1 MSTPKIGELVEKTI
15 LENTPGMAVLTKDD
29 PLQFIADT
37 IGHEVKE
44 EETLIKLATLVMLS
58 AYTPNP
64 VNMALEGPQS
74 EGKTYPLVK
83 VAKLFPKADVLK
95 LADMTPK
102 TLVRERGFLV
112 DKITGESL
120 EGEKQDIIAA
130 LNSLGTNKEDQEK
143 RKKIKAELSDLYDRG
158 INVVDLQGKIIIF
171 LESPGTQ
178 TFKTLR
184 PILSRDD
191 WEIEYKFV
199 DRPYTNGPL
208 VTMETRLRGWPVII
222 YATADE
228 PKGDLWK
235 QIRSRFIIVSPTMTP
250 SKYRSANELRARKEA
265 TIHIPGLTDNGNK
278 LMDQCQSYVK
288 MVKNE
293 LYSHFHEVSK
303 REGYD
308 PENVKLTLNPLSE
321 KLVATFPADEGQN
334 MRDFNDFMALM
345 QASCYLN
352 LFNRPCFNIDNWPLW
367 LVSGWDLKNILE
379 IFDKYHILIRGSE
392 VPIRFYDEILSQID
406 DIEKVDSVEGDP
418 GFTLKTIKDAMA
430 KEDIKYSDKYI
441 RNHFLEPLED
451 LGLLNV
457 SKSKADKRAYI
468 YSPIGSEIGEIVEG
482 TISKLKYDFDDL
494 KEALEGVS
502 NKRFQGVKGYINSP
516 YLLNTK
522 TMDPDPEN
530 KVYRASNNIKNC
542 LSNIDLN
549 SNPNYELIYH
559 DHFRIHYILKQGEKP
574 IGKTKPPESGKKE
587 DGTISSILKEKE
599 LQRELLEDR
608 LNELSSKASIG
619 NEKANDDIGPVQYQ
633 LDKLNYTIET
643 IHGLKTHIK
652 HKPNETKIDNI
663 TRTITSK
670 CGIDEPKVKKV
681 VKELEKEKI
690 LKTSEDGSYYL
701 EGME

>member
-1 MSTPKIGELVEKTI
+1 
-15 LENTPGMAVLTKDD
+15 
-29 PLQFIADT
+29 
-37 IGHEVKE
+37 
-44 EETLIKLATLVMLS
+44 
-58 AYTPNP
+58 
-64 VNMALEGPQS
+64 
-74 EGKTYPLVK
+74 
-83 VAKLFPKADVLK
+83 
-95 LADMTPK
+95 
-102 TLVRERGFLV
+102 
-112 DKITGESL
+112 
-120 EGEKQDIIAA
+120 
-130 LNSLGTNKEDQEK
+130 
-143 RKKIKAELSDLYDRG
+143 
-158 INVVDLQGKIIIF
+158 
-171 LESPGTQ
+171 
-178 TFKTLR
+178 
-184 PILSRDD
+184 
-191 WEIEYKFV
+191 
-199 DRPYTNGPL
+199 
-208 VTMETRLRGWPVII
+208 
-222 YATADE
+222 
-228 PKGDLWK
+228 
-235 QIRSRFIIVSPTMTP
+235 
-250 SKYRSANELRARKEA
+250 
-265 TIHIPGLTDNGNK
+265 
-278 LMDQCQSYVK
+278 
-288 MVKNE
+288 
-293 LYSHFHEVSK
+293 
-303 REGYD
+303 
-308 PENVKLTLNPLSE
+308 
-321 KLVATFPADEGQN
+321 

-430 KEDIKYSDKYI
+430 KEDIKYSDKHI

>member
-1 MSTPKIGELVEKTI
+1 MSTPKIDELVEKTI
-15 LENTPGMAVLTKDD
+15 SENTPGMAVLTKDD

-44 EETLIKLATLVMLS
+44 EEALIKLASLVMLS

-83 VAKLFPKADVLK
+83 VAKLFPKEDVLK

-120 EGEKQDIIAA
+120 EGEKQEIIAA

-143 RKKIKAELSDLYDRG
+143 RKIIKAQLSDLYDRG

-171 LESPGTQ
+171 LESPGAQ

-235 QIRSRFIIVSPTMTP
+235 QIRSRFIIVSPTMTAT
-250 SKYRSANELRARKEA
+250 KYRSANELRARKEA
-265 TIHIPGLTDNGNK
+265 TIYIPGLTDNGNK
-278 LMDQCQSYVK
+278 LMDQCQSYIK

-321 KLVATFPADEGQN
+321 KLVETFPAEEGQN

-352 LFNRPCFNIDNWPLW
+352 LFNRPCFNIDNWPYW

-392 VPIRFYDEILSQID
+392 VPIRFYDDILSKIT
-406 DIEKVDSVEGDP
+406 DINLVDSIDGDQ
-418 GFTLKTIKDAMA
+418 GFTLKTIKKAMA
-430 KEDIKYSDKYI
+430 KQDIKHSDKHI
-441 RNHFLEPLED
+441 RRHFLEPLED

-457 SKSKADKRAYI
+457 SRSKEDKRAHI
-468 YSPIGSEIGEIVEG
+468 YSRIGLEIGEIVEG
-482 TISKLKYDFDDL
+482 TISKLKYDYDDL
-494 KEALEGVS
+494 LKALEEVS
-502 NKRFQGVKGYINSP
+502 NKRFQGVKGSINSP
-516 YLLNTK
+516 YLLNSK
-522 TMDPDPEN
+522 LKDPDPN
-530 KVYRASNNIKNC
+530 NIVYRASNNTKNQ
-542 LSNIDLN
+542 LNNIDLN
-549 SNPNYELIYH
+549 SNPNYKLIYQE
-559 DHFRIHYILKQGEKP
+559 HFRIHYILNQGNKP
-574 IGKTKPPESGKKE
+574 ITKTKTPDSGKKE
-587 DGTISSILKEKE
+587 AGTISSILREKE
-599 LQRELLEDR
+599 AQREHLEDK

-619 NEKANDDIGPVQYQ
+619 NEKANDDMGPITLK
-633 LDKLNYTIET
+633 LDKLNDFIDT
-643 IHGLKTHIK
+643 IHGLKTQIQY
-652 HKPNETKIDNI
+652 KPNETKIDNI
-663 TRTITSK
+663 TRTITSRW
-670 CGIDEPKVKKV
+670 GIDETKVKETL
-681 VKELEKEKI
+681 KELENKNI
-690 LKTSEDGSYYL
+690 LKTNKDGSYYL